1 MNFLKSIL
9 GGEQYNQFM
18 EKLNAYNGD
27 EGNKNK
33 QIKRANLAEGSPVFV
48 FMGMSFFSICALRSV
63 VK

>member
-27 EGNKNK
+27 EDNKNK

-48 FMGMSFFSICALRSV
+48 FMGMSFFRSV
-63 VK
+63 RSGVL